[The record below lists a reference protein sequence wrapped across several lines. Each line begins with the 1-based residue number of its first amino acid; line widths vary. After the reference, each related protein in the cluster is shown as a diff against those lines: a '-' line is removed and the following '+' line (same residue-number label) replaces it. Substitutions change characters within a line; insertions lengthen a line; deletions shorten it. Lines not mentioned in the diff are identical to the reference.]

1 MQQYNTPPSPNPNS
15 STQLV
20 FFLPQSAIAHT
31 LSCSHQPASTH
42 LAAVTQPLPSS
53 SPHEQ
58 HSSTHT
64 TSDPASSSPLTYLLC
79 YRLHT
84 SSHLGSNHPH
94 ASVPASAPV
103 QPLLP
108 APHSRAW
115 VNHFCRTP
123 RAPTACARTSGH
135 ARTSAAAPHVRTAAR
150 SDLHCLLV
158 PPRRLASARRV
169 LRPSPPARAEARRR
183 LHAPAGSR
191 TSTITRSR
199 SRIATTDASGGKP
212 SPGSR
217 YHVELDEEISGIGV
231 RSLLSPSLYLFCSF
245 TI

>member
-84 SSHLGSNHPH
+84 SRNPLGQQPPARLCSCLCSRTTTSSCTAQPRVGQSLLPH
-94 ASVPASAPV
+94 ASCSNRLRPHFGPRSHQRRRASRPHGRALRP
-103 QPLLP
+103 PLP
-108 APHSRAW
+108 ARAAAPPC
-115 VNHFCRTP
+115 VRTP
-123 RAPTACARTSGH
+123 RAPAFAACSC
-135 ARTSAAAPHVRTAAR
+135 R
-150 SDLHCLLV
+150 SSSP
-158 PPRRLASARRV
+158 PPRAGRISHLHNHALTLANRHH
-169 LRPSPPARAEARRR
+169 RR
-183 LHAPAGSR
+183 LR
-191 TSTITRSR
+191 R
-199 SRIATTDASGGKP
+199 
-212 SPGSR
+212 
-217 YHVELDEEISGIGV
+217 
-231 RSLLSPSLYLFCSF
+231 
-245 TI
+245 